1 MEENRKDPA
10 FLFYSSDFL
19 IDTLLWED
27 IDVGRWIKLMCFL
40 HQKGH
45 LSYTQILDIV
55 KDENSIIFTK
65 LKTDIKGLYYN
76 ERLDFEIEKRKA
88 YSESRRKNRKNI
100 SKTYVEHMGNEIVIE
115 NVNEFIINNNY
126 SINLKNTI
134 IQWLDYKI
142 ERKEN
147 YKEQGFKSLLTQI
160 KNNINKYSEDAV
172 IEVINEC
179 MASNYAGIIF
189 DKLAK
194 RIPKK
199 DRETPDWFNKELK
212 NEPVTEADKKELDD
226 IINSI
231 EKTLSKVEKR
241 GE

>member
-19 IDTLLWED
+19 IDTLLWGD
-27 IDVGRWIKLMCFL
+27 IEVGRWIKLMCFL

-45 LSYTQILDIV
+45 LSYTQVLDII
-55 KDENSIIFTK
+55 KDENSVIFTK
-65 LKTDIKGLYYN
+65 LKIDEKGLYYN
-76 ERLDFEIEKRKA
+76 ERLDYEIEKRRA

-115 NVNEFIINNNY
+115 NVNEYIIKNNY
-126 SINLKNTI
+126 SNKLKDI
-134 IQWLDYKI
+134 IISWLDYKL

-147 YKEQGFKSLLTQI
+147 YKEKGFKSLLTQI
-160 KNNINKYSEDAV
+160 KNNVDKYSEEQV

-189 DKLAK
+189 DKL
-194 RIPKK
+194 KK
-199 DRETPDWFNKELK
+199 LKFNRQEEILPDWIDK
-212 NEPVTEADKKELDD
+212 NLENEEMTEEEKKELDQILKD
-226 IINSI
+226 I
-231 EKTLSKVEKR
+231 
-241 GE
+241 GG